1 MPRPQ
6 PPASAASPPA
16 PMIAATGF
24 PSGESDSS
32 SSSSWHLMPDFAVAY
47 PGFFSRGGLLRRPAP
62 GSQETAAEHFE
73 RLSVGGG
80 YHEAF
85 AAAPVASQESA
96 VASQESAGGTS
107 ASEAS
112 Q

>member
-32 SSSSWHLMPDFAVAY
+32 SSLHLMLDFAVAY